1 MAPSFLKKIYLLASS
16 LGIYFISRYVIKTFE
31 ELTVASFLFILLF
44 NVPTFIRLFLWI
56 SGIDRKISI
65 KVLTVNYLSGF
76 LLYLLCIVGLFIT
89 GEKYNV
95 LAGAIPFASYFT
107 IGSIFVLHGINF
119 LLLFPKTKGVLPALI
134 LSYTLTFIVQFM
146 CLFLQGPVNM
156 FLTSMFFAVWTIVLS
171 MTGIRN
177 WKSIALGESS

>member
-1 MAPSFLKKIYLLASS
+1 MIPACLKKIYLLASS

-31 ELTVASFLFILLF
+31 ELRVASFLFILLF
-44 NVPTFIRLFLWI
+44 NTPSFVRLFLWI
-56 SGIDRKISI
+56 SGFDRKISI

-95 LAGAIPFASYFT
+95 LAGAIPLASYFT

-119 LLLFPKTKGVLPALI
+119 LLLFPKTIFVVGERIFSPPSPSPRCLSTYLTLQFFPILKVCTPLCWLVVL
-134 LSYTLTFIVQFM
+134 
-146 CLFLQGPVNM
+146 
-156 FLTSMFFAVWTIVLS
+156 
-171 MTGIRN
+171 
-177 WKSIALGESS
+177 EE

>member
-1 MAPSFLKKIYLLASS
+1 MAPSFLKKIYLLASR
-16 LGIYFISRYVIKTFE
+16 LGFYFISRYVIKTFE

-56 SGIDRKISI
+56 SGFDRKISI

-89 GEKYNV
+89 SEKYNV

-134 LSYTLTFIVQFM
+134 LSYT
-146 CLFLQGPVNM
+146 
-156 FLTSMFFAVWTIVLS
+156 A
-171 MTGIRN
+171 
-177 WKSIALGESS
+177 